1 MPTAEPVD
9 SLTRAQI
16 EVFAAGLHRIASCD
30 GQHPREAE
38 VIAEFLKEARASD
51 LAGRID
57 ALSFDPVVAYRVLE
71 TSWLR
76 RTFLRAA
83 LLLVKLDGEVS
94 EAEREMIQWLMR
106 GFGIEGTVDTLETT
120 LSTDGFAT

>member
-9 SLTRAQI
+9 TLSRAQI

-30 GQHPREAE
+30 GLHPREVE
-38 VIAEFLKEARASD
+38 VIAEFLKEARASE
-51 LAGRID
+51 LADRID
-57 ALSFDPVVAYRVLE
+57 ALPFDPVVAYRVLE

-106 GFGIEGTVDTLETT
+106 GFGLEGTVETLESA
-120 LSTDGFAT
+120 LSADGFST